1 MPGAFFRHRGLI
13 AFSAGGAMAEAAV
26 LSFLAPS
33 ARPLAPQVTALPP
46 LSAYHDLRWLFAF
59 NQTWLGFTAVL
70 MLLVL
75 ARATVDAVLLQLAW
89 PSQADPGAPG
99 LPRPRFGS
107 SVVSCA
113 VLTIL
118 VGLVMSPVVT
128 LMFGVA
134 LLPFSWP
141 YLAAVPIL
149 LGTAVALSQGGV
161 GPAWWRRLPP
171 VRTAAWLIATFL
183 VLSLASALMAHLDTA
198 GIVAVAGLAGVVD
211 ARAWYGLTSA
221 AVRRSME
228 RPLHPWA
235 WRATLQRFRR
245 SLLDR
250 TAWVPVAPL
259 AAVMVIAL
267 VVGLTRLA
275 FTGAVRF
282 DPAPWSPARRRRRL
296 SAVGHTVGTGARAP
310 RASSAG
316 RARSGEQHRPERGR
330 HRGGAPN
337 PGARCSWSRASGR
350 AAATPP
356 TRCAAAEPD
365 MLVRQFSYL
374 GLTAAGQPVP
384 YGPAAGNLPIQVLGD
399 RMAAQVEDLY
409 RQAGAPVDVVAE
421 SEGTLGLYAMLA
433 RHPHVPVR
441 SVTLLSPIVE
451 PDQLGQAE
459 GTVPGAALTTLNNLV
474 GGMSPYGSSG
484 AERADRLG
492 ERVRRPILRAG
503 QPRAVAALAGGDP
516 ARRRGDPA
524 RVPVAAERVL
534 RRRLPRRAARERLG
548 PAAGRGVPVRRDGG
562 RGQSPPSGICALRPS
577 SSRPRPRPGGC
588 RSYARNARADLA
600 QGLAVS
606 RLAGPS
612 GIRYADLRDAS
623 SSASVVAPPVG
634 GPLTR
639 AQAQKRPPG
648 NGGRFLVSPA
658 ACRARTPERPRGC
671 PPYGTDDPRRRAGH
685 PHRHPVRP
693 G

>member
-1 MPGAFFRHRGLI
+1 
-13 AFSAGGAMAEAAV
+13 MAEAAV

-70 MLLVL
+70 MMLVL
-75 ARATVDAVLLQLAW
+75 ARAAVDAILLQLAW

-161 GPAWWRRLPP
+161 GAAWWRRLPP

-211 ARAWYGLTSA
+211 ARAWYALTTA
-221 AVRRSME
+221 AVRRSVE

-267 VVGLTRLA
+267 VAGLTRLA

-282 DPAPWSPARRRRRL
+282 DPGPVVASAAEGAGL
-296 SAVGHTVGTGARAP
+296 SAVGHTVSTGTDGPASGP
-310 RASSAG
+310 GQSSAG
-316 RARSGEQHRPERGR
+316 QQRRKAGPISRRLRSGRPAPMQRRLRSGR
-330 HRGGAPN
+330 PGPTPRRPSN

-356 TRCAAAEPD
+356 TRCARPSRTCSC
-365 MLVRQFSYL
+365 VS
-374 GLTAAGQPVP
+374 
-384 YGPAAGNLPIQVLGD
+384 
-399 RMAAQVEDLY
+399 
-409 RQAGAPVDVVAE
+409 
-421 SEGTLGLYAMLA
+421 
-433 RHPHVPVR
+433 
-441 SVTLLSPIVE
+441 SPIW
-451 PDQLGQAE
+451 A
-459 GTVPGAALTTLNNLV
+459 
-474 GGMSPYGSSG
+474 
-484 AERADRLG
+484 
-492 ERVRRPILRAG
+492 
-503 QPRAVAALAGGDP
+503 
-516 ARRRGDPA
+516 
-524 RVPVAAERVL
+524 
-534 RRRLPRRAARERLG
+534 
-548 PAAGRGVPVRRDGG
+548 
-562 RGQSPPSGICALRPS
+562 
-577 SSRPRPRPGGC
+577 
-588 RSYARNARADLA
+588 
-600 QGLAVS
+600 
-606 RLAGPS
+606 
-612 GIRYADLRDAS
+612 
-623 SSASVVAPPVG
+623 
-634 GPLTR
+634 
-639 AQAQKRPPG
+639 
-648 NGGRFLVSPA
+648 
-658 ACRARTPERPRGC
+658 
-671 PPYGTDDPRRRAGH
+671 
-685 PHRHPVRP
+685 
-693 G
+693 